1 MILTLLVA
9 LKNFKFHF
17 DGNLG
22 VTYKPTHIRG
32 KRNHV
37 HGLCVF
43 FDHVLC
49 LVSYFLH

>member
-32 KRNHV
+32 K
-37 HGLCVF
+37 GIMFTVF
-43 FDHVLC
+43 
-49 LVSYFLH
+49 VSFLIMFSV